1 MTDNTFVKDPEDVLD
16 YDLDYANPVD
26 RWLSEGDTLNSATA
40 TLDVDD
46 TSNLVIDSVGFTD
59 TMVKL
64 WLSGGDDGETAL
76 IHVLVT
82 TVGLRTKEVDVRIRI
97 REGGC

>member
-1 MTDNTFVKDPEDVLD
+1 MSQNLFVKDPQDVLD
-16 YDLDYANPVD
+16 YDLDYANPID

-46 TSNLVIDSVGFTD
+46 TSGLVIDSVGFTD

-64 WLSGGDDGETAL
+64 WLSAGTDGETAL

-82 TVGLRTKEVDVRIRI
+82 TAGSRTKEVDVRVRI